1 MADQGRT
8 VTEAAVLCFMS
19 YIHAI
24 DQRRWAD
31 AGAAFDADGVL
42 AFGVEET
49 VGPEAIAEKIELDL
63 ARYTLTE
70 HLVATPVVTQ
80 LDDGTAVHLTASA
93 VGLHLRLEAD
103 AEGAT
108 TVGGRYEVDMR
119 ETDGGWRLTRV
130 APAYL
135 WRSGPPLDH

>member
-1 MADQGRT
+1 MAHQGRT

-24 DQRRWAD
+24 DERRWAD
-31 AGAAFDADGVL
+31 AAAAFDTDGVL
-42 AFGVEET
+42 AFGVEEI
-49 VGPEAIAEKIELDL
+49 VGPVAIARKIESDL
-63 ARYTLTE
+63 SRYTLTE

-80 LDDGTAVHLTASA
+80 LSEGADVHLTASA
-93 VGLHLRLEAD
+93 VGLHLRLAGD

-108 TVGGRYEVDMR
+108 TVGGRYEVDLR
-119 ETDGGWRLTRV
+119 ETEGGWRLTRV